1 MKYNI
6 IILLSFFILSGCSS
20 LEIFKKKENL
30 IFEKNKNSIF
40 YEKYSA
46 KGVVKFEVKDKKIAS
61 RFIFYNNANSK
72 ELNFLNMFNS
82 KIISLEINNN
92 EINVINVKKDKNA
105 KALEKIMNRDTFKK
119 IILNLSGILTG
130 DIGNIVHSERY
141 KSGLYKI
148 LRNPDFE
155 VFYKKYDN
163 NLMPTNMIIDLFNI
177 SFEIKIAEWKLI
189 K

>member
-1 MKYNI
+1 
-6 IILLSFFILSGCSS
+6 
-20 LEIFKKKENL
+20 
-30 IFEKNKNSIF
+30 
-40 YEKYSA
+40 
-46 KGVVKFEVKDKKIAS
+46 
-61 RFIFYNNANSK
+61 
-72 ELNFLNMFNS
+72 MFNS

-189 K
+189 E